1 MSIDTLLSVI
11 AIVLSALS
19 LAWQALSWQWDGAR
33 IAGWLTIEEP
43 SGPGDVLVVAHAIN
57 SGRSA
62 ATVTSVH
69 APVLRKGEV
78 GSAAD
83 IRRLPDS
90 APVPCRIDAG
100 GHAAWK
106 YPILTGLTP
115 SERRTFRYGDLRVV
129 VVVNKRA
136 RVVLRLH

>member
-1 MSIDTLLSVI
+1 MSIDTLLSLI
-11 AIVLSALS
+11 AIVLGALS
-19 LAWQALSWQWDGAR
+19 LGWQALSWQWDGAR
-33 IAGWLTIEEP
+33 IAGWLSIEEP
-43 SGPGDVLVVAHAIN
+43 SSTGDVLVVAHAIN

-62 ATVTSVH
+62 ATVTTVR

-78 GSAAD
+78 GSANE
-83 IRRLPDS
+83 IRRLPGSD
-90 APVPCRIDAG
+90 PVPCRIDAA

-129 VVVNKRA
+129 VIVNKRVT
-136 RVVLRLH
+136 VVLRLL